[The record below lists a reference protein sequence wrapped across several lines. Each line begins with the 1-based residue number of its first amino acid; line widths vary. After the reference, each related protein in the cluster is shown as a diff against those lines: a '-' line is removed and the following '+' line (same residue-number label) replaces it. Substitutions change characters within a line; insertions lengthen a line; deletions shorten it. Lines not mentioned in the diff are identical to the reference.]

1 MKTKLMELLEN
12 MDAED
17 LRSVSNEYNEVVC
30 CYDDEIHRMDEFDV
44 VCQGWTPTDIAKKI
58 LGEDFSLDDDYFVF
72 TIYGIESFSRFNLI
86 NHVDIEEVVEY
97 IIENENCLGNSDVDN
112 ILKGWRIEMNYN
124 INIEDFAKQFNKEY
138 EFLYDNNNN
147 VAGYKEAVETFDKL
161 LDTNES
167 FQKLVGEYA
176 NYIGDFISSNRE
188 ACAFIF
194 ALETFM

>member
-30 CYDDEIHRMDEFDV
+30 CYDDEIYRMDEFDD

>member
-1 MKTKLMELLEN
+1 
-12 MDAED
+12 
-17 LRSVSNEYNEVVC
+17 
-30 CYDDEIHRMDEFDV
+30 
-44 VCQGWTPTDIAKKI
+44 
-58 LGEDFSLDDDYFVF
+58 
-72 TIYGIESFSRFNLI
+72 
-86 NHVDIEEVVEY
+86 
-97 IIENENCLGNSDVDN
+97 
-112 ILKGWRIEMNYN
+112 MNYN

-147 VAGYKEAVETFDKL
+147 VTGYKEAVETFDKL

>member
-30 CYDDEIHRMDEFDV
+30 CYDDEIYRMDEFDD

-176 NYIGDFISSNRE
+176 NYIGDFISSDRE

>member
-30 CYDDEIHRMDEFDV
+30 RYDDEIYRMDEFDD

-86 NHVDIEEVVEY
+86 NHVDIEEIVEY
-97 IIENENCLGNSDVDN
+97 IIENENCLGNSDADN
-112 ILKGWRIEMNYN
+112 ILK
-124 INIEDFAKQFNKEY
+124 EY
-138 EFLYDNNNN
+138 GE
-147 VAGYKEAVETFDKL
+147 
-161 LDTNES
+161 NE
-167 FQKLVGEYA
+167 
-176 NYIGDFISSNRE
+176 
-188 ACAFIF
+188 
-194 ALETFM
+194 

>member
-30 CYDDEIHRMDEFDV
+30 CYDDEIYRMDEFDD

-86 NHVDIEEVVEY
+86 NHVDIEEIVEY

-112 ILKGWRIEMNYN
+112 ILKWWRIEMNYN